1 MPNRYLMPVI
11 SNRACSR
18 RHAIKIFAGCVGGTL
33 LAGRLPSALADLPW
47 GEEPVAIRLRPDSS
61 PLALQPGQSYGK
73 ALRQLDPA
81 LALEPGGE
89 RLWTC
94 WTQLHEEREA
104 VLLRSF
110 SIRDGEWGPV
120 LAVSEAG
127 SADTAAHEPEL
138 TFVGGRLLVVW
149 SQLDAAGCTLHART
163 LDTPAGQLGPG
174 HLLAGRPGEPES
186 HAHPAIATTGQRAI
200 VVWQA
205 KLAGQ
210 KTHSVLARFVNQD
223 GGPAGDVLEIATDAA
238 RDCCRPAVA
247 AAPDGQHYAVV
258 FERQDRPG
266 TQNVYLSIV
275 TAEAGRVD
283 PPRAVSNHP
292 ASNLAPAV
300 AHSPDGDWLY
310 VAWHSNRRG
319 EDGWDIPR
327 WYRLAAL
334 RTRDD
339 TWHKAEDPDPEL
351 LEQRDTVQGFELI
364 RLVVSPRGVV
374 CVLGRASHYF
384 YVQYYTKDGRSP
396 LYRLPEDG
404 WGGRGRLL
412 RGVFD
417 ANGSLWVT
425 RRDLG
430 FNVLHRIDGFGDLV
444 GPPSLNPNPEPTRSD
459 VRVLTGVTRRYEWP
473 VPASAAAGLH
483 VYFGDIHGH
492 TWQSDGMG
500 DPEESYRRARDVFH
514 DDFHAL
520 TDHDSFVRKRLTDA
534 QWLEQKAI
542 VEHYH
547 VPGEFVTLFGQEWTT
562 ARIDGAHGWGHFN
575 VYTADRTI
583 PLFDHTDARFRDL
596 PELYTALRAHQA
608 LAIPHH
614 IGWTGV
620 RWDALDLQITP
631 VVEICSVHGAYEYEG
646 NEPIRHR
653 GGIHGCFFRD
663 GLAAGL
669 QIGVVGG
676 SDQHGLI
683 WHHGVGWKRN
693 EFRGG
698 LTGIWAPELS
708 REAVLDAIRARR
720 TFAATGVKLYLYF
733 AVNEQLMGAT
743 IESERPPSIQ
753 VDVAVPEQEGRLA
766 WLDIVRDGTVINHYG
781 GEGQRSRYTIVD
793 EQAPSTGT
801 ACYYLRVTL
810 RDGNMAWSS
819 PVWVKRV

>member
-1 MPNRYLMPVI
+1 MPDRYLIPV
-11 SNRACSR
+11 RQDRVCSR
-18 RHAIKIFAGCVGGTL
+18 RHAIKVFAGCVGGTL
-33 LAGRLPSALADLPW
+33 LAGRLPRALADLPW
-47 GEEPVAIRLRPDSS
+47 GEEPAATRLHPDIS
-61 PLALQPGQSYGK
+61 PLSVQAGQDYGK

-81 LALEPGGE
+81 LVLETGGE

-94 WTQLHEEREA
+94 WTQLHDERET
-104 VLLRSF
+104 VVLRSF
-110 SIRDGEWGPV
+110 SIRDGQWGPE
-120 LAVSEAG
+120 LAVSESGAG
-127 SADTAAHEPEL
+127 DTVPHEPEL
-138 TFVGGRLLVVW
+138 VCIGSRLLAVW
-149 SQLDAAGCTLHART
+149 SQLGATGGTLCART
-163 LDTPAGQLGPG
+163 LDMATGKLGPVQ
-174 HLLAGRPGEPES
+174 LLAGGSDPQEM
-186 HAHPAIATTGQRAI
+186 HAHPAIAAAGGRAL

-205 KLAGQ
+205 KPTERKTHVILGSFLDPDGKLAGD
-210 KTHSVLARFVNQD
+210 T
-223 GGPAGDVLEIATDAA
+223 LEIAADAE

-247 AAPDGQHYAVV
+247 APPDGQRFAVV

-266 TQNVYLSIV
+266 TQNVYLAAV
-275 TAEAGRVD
+275 TAQSGQVD
-283 PPRAVSNHP
+283 SPRAVSNHP

-300 AHSPDGDWLY
+300 AYSPEGDWLY
-310 VAWHSNRRG
+310 VVWHSNRRG

-334 RTRDD
+334 RTRDN
-339 TWHKAEDPDPEL
+339 TWHKADDPDPEVF
-351 LEQRDTVQGFELI
+351 EQRETVQGFELV
-364 RLVVSPRGVV
+364 RLTVSPRGVV
-374 CVLGRASHYF
+374 CVLGRASHNF

-396 LYRLPEDG
+396 VYRLPEDG

-417 ANGSLWVT
+417 TSGALWVT

-430 FNVLHRIDGFGDLV
+430 FNVLQRIDGFADLA
-444 GPPSLNPNPEPTRSD
+444 GPPSLSANPEPTRSE

-473 VPASAAAGLH
+473 KPAGAAVGLQ

-500 DPEESYRRARDVFH
+500 DPEESYRRVRDVFR

-520 TDHDSFVRKRLTDA
+520 TDHDSFIRKRLTDA

-547 VPGEFVTLFGQEWTT
+547 APGEFVTLFGQEWTT
-562 ARIDGAHGWGHFN
+562 ARIGGAHGWGHFN
-575 VYTADRTI
+575 VYTADRTV
-583 PLFDHTDARFRDL
+583 PLFDHTDVRFRDL
-596 PELYTALRAHQA
+596 PDLYAALKAHDA

-620 RWDALDLQITP
+620 RWDKLDPQFTP

-669 QIGVVGG
+669 RIGVVGG
-676 SDQHGLI
+676 SDQHGLL
-683 WHHGVGWKRN
+683 WHHGIGWKRN

-698 LTGIWAPELS
+698 LTAIWAPELS
-708 REAVLDAIRARR
+708 RAAVLDALRARR
-720 TFAATGVKLYLYF
+720 TFATSGAKLCLYF

-743 IESERPPSIQ
+743 IESDRPPSIQ

-766 WLDIVRDGTVINHYG
+766 WIDIVRDGTVINHYG
-781 GEGQRSRYTIVD
+781 GEGQRSRYTFVD
-793 EQAPSTGT
+793 EQAPSTGM
-801 ACYYLRVTL
+801 ASYYLRVTL
-810 RDGNMAWSS
+810 HDGNMAWSS